1 MRCLRL
7 SPAWGMILALVACKE
22 TPPEPQVCD
31 ESPGE
36 LYERRVAPLFSADNP
51 STCSQCHA
59 GGVDLAA
66 FLRPDACESMACLQD
81 LGLVDLEHPERSV
94 LLQWIERAQPE
105 SELITERVI
114 DEEYAAFE
122 SWIEHEAE
130 CRACANTECTV
141 SVAVE
146 CEAGAD
152 LSSPFDHT
160 SDPLDCGRDTME
172 RLFRGTI
179 YEYRSRCTPCHFQE
193 ETTTVPAPKWLSR
206 TGDCRVASLA
216 TFGNVVA
223 EGYIDIE
230 NPSQSPLLLKPLA
243 EFQGGVLHGG
253 HDKFVKSDVAYEAFL
268 YFVER
273 YAACETGRVFEP
285 SGGGASAHD

>member
-122 SWIEHEAE
+122 
-130 CRACANTECTV
+130 
-141 SVAVE
+141 
-146 CEAGAD
+146 
-152 LSSPFDHT
+152 
-160 SDPLDCGRDTME
+160 
-172 RLFRGTI
+172 
-179 YEYRSRCTPCHFQE
+179 
-193 ETTTVPAPKWLSR
+193 
-206 TGDCRVASLA
+206 
-216 TFGNVVA
+216 
-223 EGYIDIE
+223 
-230 NPSQSPLLLKPLA
+230 
-243 EFQGGVLHGG
+243 
-253 HDKFVKSDVAYEAFL
+253 
-268 YFVER
+268 
-273 YAACETGRVFEP
+273 
-285 SGGGASAHD
+285 